1 MTLVALCSVKG
12 SPGVTTTCVAM
23 GARWPAGERPV
34 VVECDPAGGDL
45 LARFRLELL
54 PGLVSLAV
62 AARRSA
68 QPGLVWQHTQWLPG
82 GLSVV
87 AGPAGAAQ
95 ARAAMGEI
103 SDAQASVLRLS
114 ADQSDTVVIADCGRL
129 DPGSPAMAV
138 VQAADVMLL
147 LTRAH
152 DDALSHV
159 AVRLEEAAHWSR
171 RPCLVLVGDG
181 CSTGEVSRAL
191 GIEVLAR
198 IPEDPKGAAA
208 CEGLPGRRATPTRS
222 ALGQAIVDIA
232 ALVSSHARSEP
243 TAWGGRRLPRFAAVA
258 RFAPPT
264 RRVRAP
270 VPSPEEVRPDD
281 AAGR

>member
-23 GARWPAGERPV
+23 GARWPTGERPV

-45 LARFRLELL
+45 LARFRLKLS

-62 AARRSA
+62 ASRRCS

-95 ARAAMGEI
+95 ARAALGEI
-103 SDAQASVLRLS
+103 SDAQASVLRRS
-114 ADQSDTVVIADCGRL
+114 ADRSDTAVIADCGRL

-138 VQAADVMLL
+138 VRAADVMLL
-147 LTRAH
+147 LARAN

-159 AVRLEEAAHWSR
+159 AVRLEEAARWSR

-208 CEGLPGRRATPTRS
+208 CGGLPGRRATPTRS
-222 ALGQAIVDIA
+222 ALGRAIVDIA

-258 RFAPPT
+258 RFSPPT
-264 RRVRAP
+264 RQVREPLPA
-270 VPSPEEVRPDD
+270 PEEVRPDD

>member
-1 MTLVALCSVKG
+1 
-12 SPGVTTTCVAM
+12 M

>member
-1 MTLVALCSVKG
+1 MTLVAVCSLKG

-45 LARFRLELL
+45 LARFRLELS

-68 QPGLVWQHTQWLPG
+68 HPGLVWQHTQWLPG
-82 GLSVV
+82 GLPVV
-87 AGPAGAAQ
+87 AGPPGAAQ
-95 ARAAMGEI
+95 ARAALGEI
-103 SDAQASVLRLS
+103 NEAQTLMLRRS
-114 ADQSDTVVIADCGRL
+114 ADTPDTTVIADCGRF
-129 DPGSPAMAV
+129 DPDSPAIAV
-138 VQAADVMLL
+138 VRAADVLL
-147 LTRAH
+147 LLARAR

-171 RPCLVLVGDG
+171 RPCFVLVGDG
-181 CSTGEVSRAL
+181 CSTEEVSRAL

-198 IPEDPKGAAA
+198 IPEDLKGAAVCA
-208 CEGLPGRRATPTRS
+208 GLPGRRATPTRS

-232 ALVSSHARSEP
+232 ALVSAHARSEP
-243 TAWGGRRLPRFAAVA
+243 TAWGGHRLSSFAAVA
-258 RFAPPT
+258 RFSPPT
-264 RRVRAP
+264 HRVRAAMR
-270 VPSPEEVRPDD
+270 SPKGVRPDD